1 MTRAARITFVVAGL
15 AGLSLGIA
23 AGCQHAK
30 LASGAMQS
38 FATIA
43 ASSVTSD
50 FALQQF
56 EHADNA
62 HARQA
67 VTLQINTLEQVERV
81 TGESI
86 SKSEL
91 GYAYT
96 RLAMIEESAVVA
108 RRGDSAGSGEGMV
121 QAS

>member
-1 MTRAARITFVVAGL
+1 MP
-15 AGLSLGIA
+15 
-23 AGCQHAK
+23 
-30 LASGAMQS
+30 S

-56 EHADNA
+56 EHANNA

-96 RLAMIEESAVVA
+96 RLRMIEESAGLPEEDIV
-108 RRGDSAGSGEGMV
+108 RWFGRGNGSSELVPTMSL
-121 QAS
+121 QTSN